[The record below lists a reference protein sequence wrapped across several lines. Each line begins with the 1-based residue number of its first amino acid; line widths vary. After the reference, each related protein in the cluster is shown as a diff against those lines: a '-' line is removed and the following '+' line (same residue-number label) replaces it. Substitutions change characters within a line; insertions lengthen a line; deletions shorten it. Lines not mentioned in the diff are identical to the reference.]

1 MSSIPPQ
8 PSAAAGRGV
17 WIAVFVMGAVI
28 VALLAAVLFKL
39 TQPASG
45 NAPTASAALAEASPP
60 AQSASPARG
69 TSGSNALNQAVSA
82 AALTTKPVVE
92 APRAP
97 SPEQKAQIRQA
108 TIAAQPAPAPAAQV
122 TNTAPQQFAPQ
133 QFAPAQQAQVPPAP
147 QAAVCATCGTI
158 VAVAPQQVQS
168 QQTNPLGVIAGG
180 VVGGLL
186 GNQVGGGSG
195 RTAATV
201 IGAIGGGI
209 AGNEIAKKVD
219 TQTIYNVQVRMD
231 DGRVRTLQL
240 KVAPPVGQRVQ
251 IGPDGGLNP
260 M

>member
-45 NAPTASAALAEASPP
+45 NAPPASAALAEASPP
-60 AQSASPARG
+60 AQSASPA
-69 TSGSNALNQAVSA
+69 SGASALNQAVST
-82 AALTTKPVVE
+82 AALTTKPTAE
-92 APRAP
+92 ARAP
-97 SPEQKAQIRQA
+97 SSEQKAQIRQA

-231 DGRVRTLQL
+231 DGQERTLQL